1 MHRVA
6 WVALAFA
13 LACDHEQQGTPAPS
27 TSSVV
32 PPLPSATETASA
44 SPAAPASASASVT
57 ASATATATV
66 TATASAT
73 AAAPTSDAG
82 LACGKKPL
90 PDCPLQ
96 GWMKKNM
103 TPPMEAKDYQGI
115 ADSLTKAAS
124 FAPAGYTNWASIA
137 KDGANAARAADL
149 NAVKAA
155 CRGCHDQYKNKYR
168 TEMRTRPVP

>member
-1 MHRVA
+1 
-6 WVALAFA
+6 
-13 LACDHEQQGTPAPS
+13 
-27 TSSVV
+27 
-32 PPLPSATETASA
+32 
-44 SPAAPASASASVT
+44 
-57 ASATATATV
+57 
-66 TATASAT
+66 
-73 AAAPTSDAG
+73 
-82 LACGKKPL
+82 
-90 PDCPLQ
+90 
-96 GWMKKNM
+96 M